1 MADIEEQ
8 LDTLNQTIS
17 EHDINIAVI
26 CLPGENCKDEITT
39 VITNAGMHPNVF
51 NYTNTR
57 ADLSKYDGYIITG
70 GSVNNIE
77 ISDDS
82 IMHFIR
88 FEATK
93 GKPVLG
99 ISSGAEIL
107 IKTGILP
114 GLTGKVDFIQNK
126 IINIIKAHPY
136 TWKHLTKSCNRDTA
150 FTNLIGTG
158 EVLQMITYYKEGSFV
173 INEQETLTQLNEND
187 QIIFTNNNPNELENV
202 VALCNKDGNVIAI
215 AHNPG
220 RSILEQNI
228 TINNKKIFNEPGKGF
243 KIFTSMKK
251 YIDENKTWD

>member
-1 MADIEEQ
+1 MDDIEKQ

-26 CLPGENCKDEITT
+26 CLPGENCKDEISNS
-39 VITNAGMHPNVF
+39 ITAVGMHPNVF

-57 ADLSKYDGYIITG
+57 IDLSKYDGYIITG
-70 GSVNNIE
+70 GASQDNVE

-82 IMHFIR
+82 VMHFIR

-99 ISSGAEIL
+99 ISSAAKVL

-114 GLTGKVDFIQNK
+114 GLIDKVNFTAPK
-126 IINIIKAHPY
+126 INNIVKTHKY
-136 TWKHLTKSCNRDTA
+136 SWKHITKSCNRDTA
-150 FTNLIGTG
+150 FTNLIGTS
-158 EVLQMITYYKEGSFV
+158 EVLQMITHNKEGHFE
-173 INEQETLTQLNEND
+173 INEQETLTKLNEND
-187 QIIFTNNNPNELENV
+187 QIVFNTNSSKIVAMCNMEGNVLALTHNPARSTWEPNVTIFGNKVFNEL
-202 VALCNKDGNVIAI
+202 
-215 AHNPG
+215 
-220 RSILEQNI
+220 
-228 TINNKKIFNEPGKGF
+228 GKGF